1 MTNKEN
7 NLNKLK
13 EIENLK
19 DNWNG
24 NGAKPF
30 NDYYI
35 NYIKLIIENID
46 EDLQPEIFP
55 IADGNI
61 QFEWEFS
68 NLYLEMIIINDRKFK
83 LFYADGNTE
92 KDPDFE
98 NGTEFIFYRVKDINY
113 LLRLILKDRV

>member
-24 NGAKPF
+24 NRAKPF

-83 LFYADGNTE
+83 LFYVDGNTE

-98 NGTEFIFYRVKDINY
+98 DGTEFIFYRVKDINY